1 MSRSKFISAMEVKH
15 GREIMWLA
23 SPIIL
28 TMFSSTL
35 MWTADTILL
44 GHYSSLALAAAG
56 LGGLITWATYSL
68 FNNLSRISNTFIA
81 QAFGRNDNKAV
92 GDYAWQVAY
101 IAIAGGIILSFMGYF
116 SNHVLPWTKNP
127 PEVI

>member
-1 MSRSKFISAMEVKH
+1 MNRSKIINALKIKH

-44 GHYSSLALAAAG
+44 GHYSSLALGAA
-56 LGGLITWATYSL
+56 
-68 FNNLSRISNTFIA
+68 
-81 QAFGRNDNKAV
+81 
-92 GDYAWQVAY
+92 
-101 IAIAGGIILSFMGYF
+101 
-116 SNHVLPWTKNP
+116 
-127 PEVI
+127 